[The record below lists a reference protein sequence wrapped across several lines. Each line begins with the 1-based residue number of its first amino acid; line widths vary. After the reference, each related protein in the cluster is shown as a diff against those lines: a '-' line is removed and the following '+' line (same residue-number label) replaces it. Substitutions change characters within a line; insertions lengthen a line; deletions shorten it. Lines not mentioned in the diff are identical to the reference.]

1 MFRTEAR
8 IKRFEPKS
16 LFDLQKHG
24 GLMSATTST
33 THQNQNANITG
44 HVKKELPSDLLAEKS
59 LLGCLIL
66 DNQSYDQISDLKLT
80 DKDFYHPAYGKVFRA
95 ISELLLEIN
104 QLTTLP
110 SPPSFQSKEL

>member
-1 MFRTEAR
+1 
-8 IKRFEPKS
+8 
-16 LFDLQKHG
+16 
-24 GLMSATTST
+24 MSATTST

-95 ISELLLEIN
+95 ISELFIGN
-104 QLTTLP
+104 KPIDYVTL
-110 SPPSFQSKEL
+110 SSKLSEQKEL